1 MINFSNPASVIQ
13 VAPMSGVFGS
23 AAFLEDKQEFV
34 NRVIAKWYCHLAN
47 TIPCETYAHLEQAE
61 QLHDF
66 YLTYQ
71 EARKATG
78 KNFGRVL
85 HRLYV
90 TGSIK
95 EAEKTLKKCCSTE

>member
-1 MINFSNPASVIQ
+1 
-13 VAPMSGVFGS
+13 MSGVFGS
-23 AAFLEDKQEFV
+23 SALMNNKQEFV
-34 NRVIAKWYCHLAN
+34 NRVIAKWYCHMGN

-61 QLHDF
+61 LLHDF

-71 EARKATG
+71 EARASTG
-78 KNFGRVL
+78 KNLGRVL

-95 EAEKTLKKCCSTE
+95 EAEKTLKEMLH